1 MFALEKPH
9 LKHVPSILS
18 FESNHGN
25 SISRT
30 VHKDNIIKY
39 KSNRYSVP
47 LGTYKPGKETK
58 VRVRLEGNNLVIESL
73 TGDKLI
79 ASHTLCHDKGQ
90 LIKNKDHQRNRSKT
104 VDQLKHK
111 VIQAFV
117 NSEAINVYIDELY
130 KKYPRYMR
138 DQLQVMIDVIHS
150 WPNAIDEALHTCL
163 DKSIFSANDF
173 RDITQYNPDLKFPL
187 IYQMLTSM

>member
-1 MFALEKPH
+1 M
-9 LKHVPSILS
+9 
-18 FESNHGN
+18 
-25 SISRT
+25 
-30 VHKDNIIKY
+30 
-39 KSNRYSVP
+39 
-47 LGTYKPGKETK
+47 
-58 VRVRLEGNNLVIESL
+58 
-73 TGDKLI
+73 
-79 ASHTLCHDKGQ
+79 
-90 LIKNKDHQRNRSKT
+90 IKNKDHQRNRSKT

-173 RDITQYNPDLKFPL
+173 RDITQYISRPKVSVDLSNVNQHVESKKHSVSPTVRD
-187 IYQMLTSM
+187 IDEYLTVLKGVIS